1 MSRKVFYN
9 GIADGALLF
18 AGIVSSVVLT
28 RLLGPDRWGKYS
40 QMIWLINFS
49 AMLAGFGLTYTSM
62 RFIANLSG
70 ANDKANLKLLVE
82 WILIAQLLLAL
93 LSSALV
99 FLFSDRLIALTGWQV
114 NPSLVRVTS
123 FGIFSY
129 TLLQLGN
136 AMLRGLQEFR
146 FLSLVSICSGG
157 LLLSAILV
165 VFLRPEVSTLIISI
179 SIGQLLLLPWI
190 FSKVWMRVIREGI
203 PSGGRLPGIWKSA
216 LSYTIIIF
224 FTTLIDQIV
233 WQRSEIFFLARL
245 PDPSHSGFYSLS
257 YTISQM
263 SIGTVPVAL
272 TGILTPVFASM
283 AESKPRSNLDQLF
296 KRSFSYLNL
305 ILLPSAVGLI
315 IVAPKLIALLYGEGF
330 LSAAPVLQIIAIST
344 ALGIYTRPGASVL
357 HALNK
362 PIVLLLAGL
371 VALPVDLVLAWQL
384 VPGMFARGA
393 AIANLAAQFVCAGL
407 IVGYG
412 IFAVGLRVNLASL
425 IKTLLS
431 SIICGIIAKLILLL
445 EMDPLFTLPLA
456 IIVASISYLIS
467 LILLKD
473 EPTTEILSNLKRMF
487 FYRYREAEH
496 RFTS

>member
-70 ANDKANLKLLVE
+70 ANDKANLKLLVK
-82 WILIAQLLLAL
+82 WILIAQLILAL

-99 FLFSDRLIALTGWQV
+99 FLFSDRLIALTSWQV
-114 NPSLVRVTS
+114 NSSLVRVTS

-146 FLSLVSICSGG
+146 YLSLVSICSGG
-157 LLLSAILV
+157 LFLSAILV
-165 VFLRPEVSTLIISI
+165 VILRPGVSSLIISI
-179 SIGQLLLLPWI
+179 SLGQLLLLPWI
-190 FSKVWMRVIREGI
+190 FSKVWSRVIRDGQ
-203 PSGGRLPGIWKSA
+203 PPMSGLPGIWKSV

-245 PDPSHSGFYSLS
+245 PDPSHTGFYSLS
-257 YTISQM
+257 YTISQLA
-263 SIGTVPVAL
+263 IGTVPVAL
-272 TGILTPVFASM
+272 TGILTPVFSSIIASN
-283 AESKPRSNLDQLF
+283 PGSNMNHLYE
-296 KRSFSYLNL
+296 RSFSYLNL
-305 ILLPSAVGLI
+305 ILLPSTIGLI
-315 IVAPKLIALLYGEGF
+315 VVAPKLVALLYGEEF
-330 LSAAPVLQIIAIST
+330 QPAVPALQIIAIST
-344 ALGIYTRPGASVL
+344 ALGIYTRPGTSVL

-362 PIVLLLAGL
+362 PLVLLLAGL
-371 VALPVDLVLAWQL
+371 AALPVDLVLAWRL
-384 VPGMFARGA
+384 IPGMFARGA
-393 AIANLAAQFVCAGL
+393 AIANLAAQLVCAAL

-412 IFAVGLRVNLASL
+412 IFRVGLRVNLDSL
-425 IKTLLS
+425 AKTLFS
-431 SIICGIIAKLILLL
+431 SIICGIVAELILLL
-445 EMDPLFTLPLA
+445 EIDPLFTLPLA
-456 IIVASISYLIS
+456 IVVASISYLF
-467 LILLKD
+467 LLMFLKD
-473 EPTTEILSNLKRMF
+473 EPTIDILIILKRMVF
-487 FYRYREAEH
+487 NLFREAQH
-496 RFTS
+496 LFIS